1 MRPVPPPAA
10 PTIRNTVHQ
19 TVVHL
24 HPTTYQY
31 IQNRLSVGKG
41 GGVVLL
47 VRQAAAQ
54 PPRDRLIDESR
65 PALTARRLLRVLSAE
80 SARQTLRPFYQGLFQ
95 KLLAR
100 EREAYR
106 GKPAQ
111 SLLLLQSVL
120 GRQQTLTA
128 LRRFCFQLTERRDV
142 STLRRFIDRVYVR
155 RIRREEEEA
164 PVRRYAKR
172 EAAVPEEL
180 RRLPTA
186 RRVPPPP
193 PPPVER
199 EEAQEPV
206 REPVEPPPPAF
217 LHLSDG
223 DFRMLVRGVADALG
237 RQSRLD
243 ALRRGGG

>member
-1 MRPVPPPAA
+1 M
-10 PTIRNTVHQ
+10 IRNTVHQ
-19 TVVHL
+19 TVVHV

-31 IQNRLSVGKG
+31 IQNRLSAGKG

-80 SARQTLRPFYQGLFQ
+80 SARQTLRPFYRGLFQ
-95 KLLAR
+95 ELLAR

-120 GRQQTLTA
+120 GRRQTLTA
-128 LRRFCFQLTERRDV
+128 LRRFCLQLAERRDV
-142 STLRRFIDRVYVR
+142 SVLRRFIDRVYVH
-155 RIRREEEEA
+155 RIRREEEGA
-164 PVRRYAKR
+164 PAQRYAKR

-186 RRVPPPP
+186 KRVPPPP
-193 PPPVER
+193 PPPER
-199 EEAQEPV
+199 EEG
-206 REPVEPPPPAF
+206 REPAGEPGEPSPPAA
-217 LHLSDG
+217 LRLSGG